1 MHPAIPEKPSLDGL
15 GDKWSARWEADQTY
29 RFDRSA
35 TRDQVYSI
43 DTPPPTV
50 SGSLHLGHVFSFTQ
64 TDVLARYHRM
74 TGKAVFYP
82 MGWDDNGL
90 PTERRAQNVFGVRC
104 DPTLAYDPAEATPG
118 TLDNPAKG
126 KDSKKVSRRRFIELC
141 QQLTAYDERHF
152 EEVWRAA
159 GLSVDWSLNYQTIGD
174 RARAVAQRFFLR
186 NIERGEAY
194 LAEAPTLWDVTF
206 QTAVAQAEVE
216 FRDGDSTFYD
226 LRFEGPSG
234 PLTVATTRPE
244 LLPACVALVA
254 HPDDERYQSLFGS
267 VVRIPL
273 WKAEVPVMPH
283 KDADPAVGTGL
294 VMVCTFGDLTD
305 VTWWRDLALPIRA
318 IVGRD
323 GRLLPDAPSGMD
335 SERYAA
341 VAGLTVKAARRETVR
356 MLREEGLLLAERPV
370 RHAVKYYEKGD
381 LPLEIVTSRQWYITN
396 GGRDDG
402 LRDEMLRRGE
412 ALNWYPPHMRG
423 RYESWARGLTGDWL
437 ISRQRYFGVPIPVWY
452 PLDEQGEP
460 RYDTP
465 LLPAEGRLP
474 VDPRAETPDG
484 YAPEQRDRP
493 GGFTADPDVM
503 DTWATSSLSPVIAAG
518 DLLDQVFPMDLRPQA
533 HEIIRTWLYTTVLR
547 SHLEYDELPWKNAVI
562 SGWVLADDKSKMSKS
577 FLSKSGASVSTPLG
591 AIAEYG
597 PDAVRYWAAS
607 GRPGVDIALSPEQMR
622 IGRRLAVKLL
632 NASRFV
638 LSFPASASDAPVTAP
653 LDLAMLARLSSVVA
667 TATSAF
673 EAYDY
678 PGALS
683 TVERFF
689 WEFCDDYLELAK
701 PRAYSGS
708 SSAVDAMRTALDT
721 LLRLFAPFLP
731 FVTEEI
737 WSWWRT
743 GSVHLA
749 PWPVLTVASSDGAS
763 TVASSDGAL
772 TVASS
777 DGALTVASSDGAL
790 TVASEVIAAVRRAKS
805 EARLSQ
811 RAPASAVTVTGPAA
825 SLDALR
831 LVADDLR
838 EAGQIGSLSL
848 AASGGSLAITVTL

>member
-1 MHPAIPEKPSLDGL
+1 MQPSIPAPSIPEKASLDGL
-15 GDKWSARWEADQTY
+15 GDKWAACWEADQTY
-29 RFDRSA
+29 RFDRTA
-35 TRDQVYSI
+35 TRDRVYSI

-104 DPTLAYDPAEATPG
+104 DPTLPYDPDEQTPG
-118 TLDNPAKG
+118 SLENPATG
-126 KDSKKVSRRRFIELC
+126 KQQIPVSRKRFIELC
-141 QQLTAYDERHF
+141 QALTAYDERHF

-174 RARAVAQRFFLR
+174 RARTIAQRAFLR
-186 NIERGEAY
+186 NAERGEAY
-194 LAEAPTLWDVTF
+194 LAEAPTLWDITF

-216 FRDGDSTFYD
+216 FRESDGTFHD
-226 LRFEGPSG
+226 LRFDGPAG

-254 HPDDERYQSLFGS
+254 HPDDERYRDLFGS
-267 VVRIPL
+267 SVRTPL
-273 WKAEVPVMPH
+273 WQAEVPLLPH
-283 KDADPAVGTGL
+283 KDADPGVGTGL

-305 VTWWRDLALPIRA
+305 VIWWRDLSLPIRA
-318 IVGRD
+318 VVGRD
-323 GRLLPDAPSGMD
+323 GRLLPEAPSGVD
-335 SERYAA
+335 PSRYAA
-341 VAGLTVKAARRETVR
+341 VAGLPLKAARRETVR
-356 MLREEGLLLAERPV
+356 MLREEGLLLSERPL

-396 GGRDDG
+396 GGRDDR

-412 ALNWYPPHMRG
+412 ELTWYPPHMRA
-423 RYESWARGLTGDWL
+423 RYESWAQGLTGDWL

-460 RYDTP
+460 RYDKP

-484 YAPEQRDRP
+484 YAPEQRDQP

-503 DTWATSSLSPVIAAG
+503 DTWATSSLSPEIAAG
-518 DLLDQVFPMDLRPQA
+518 DLFDQVFPMDLRPQA
-533 HEIIRTWLYTTVLR
+533 HEIIRTWLFTTVLR
-547 SHLEYDELPWKNAVI
+547 SHLEYDRLPWQNAVI

-577 FLSKSGASVSTPLG
+577 FSSKSGASVSTPLG
-591 AIAEYG
+591 AIGEFG

-632 NASRFV
+632 NASRLV
-638 LSFPASASDAPVTAP
+638 LSFPSSPASAGEVSEP
-653 LDLAMLARLSSVVA
+653 LDLAMLARLQSVVA
-667 TATSAF
+667 SATAAF

-683 TVERFF
+683 IVERFF
-689 WEFCDDYLELAK
+689 WEFCDDYLELVK
-701 PRAYSGS
+701 PRAYDAGG
-708 SSAVDAMRTALDT
+708 SAVVAMRTALDT
-721 LLRLFAPFLP
+721 VLRLFAPFLP

-749 PWPVLTVASSDGAS
+749 SWPSLSFAGSDAPLVA
-763 TVASSDGAL
+763 
-772 TVASS
+772 
-777 DGALTVASSDGAL
+777 
-790 TVASEVIAAVRRAKS
+790 ASEVISAVRRAKS

-811 RAPASAVTVTGPAA
+811 RAPAAVVTVTGPADSIA
-825 SLDALR
+825 ALR
-831 LVADDLR
+831 TVAADLSA
-838 EAGQIGSLSL
+838 AGQIGTLSL
-848 AASGGSLAITVTL
+848 TPGTDGLTVAVTL